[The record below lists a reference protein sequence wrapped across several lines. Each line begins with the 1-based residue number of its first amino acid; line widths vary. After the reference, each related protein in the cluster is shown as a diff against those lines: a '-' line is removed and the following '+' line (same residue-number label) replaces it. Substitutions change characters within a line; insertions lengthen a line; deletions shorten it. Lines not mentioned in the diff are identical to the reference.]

1 MLKTMA
7 LLHDQPPFAT
17 RPEDTAWM
25 EIGEG
30 RGLKLLRILPDDAGY
45 AAIMRVDPGHAIPP
59 HRHTGA
65 VHAYNL
71 KGSRR
76 IHTGDVIGPGG
87 YVFEP
92 PGNIDTW
99 EAIGDEPCLIL
110 IVVEGDVEY
119 LTPEG
124 HVAERYNAA
133 GMRALHLKWSKAA
146 GLRPFELSCAAHPE
160 RVS

>member
-1 MLKTMA
+1 MA
-7 LLHDQPPFAT
+7 V
-17 RPEDTAWM
+17 
-25 EIGEG
+25 GEG
-30 RGLKLLRILPDDAGY
+30 RGLRLLRILPNEAGY

-59 HRHTGA
+59 HRHSGA

-71 KGSRR
+71 SGSRR
-76 IHTGDVIGPGG
+76 IHTGDVIGPGA

-99 EAIGDEPCLIL
+99 EAIGEEPCLIL

-124 HVAERYNAA
+124 EVAERYNAA
-133 GMRALHLKWSKAA
+133 RMRALHQKWCKAA
-146 GLRPFELSCAAHPE
+146 GARAFDLSCTGAAE
-160 RVS
+160 QLR